1 MLKYKNDVTI
11 DANEGRGRVTFKC
24 SQIVSDG
31 NVSAPNIAQ
40 LTRRLDELMPNV
52 VQQVTRVLDARIA
65 EAANAVASSGAQI
78 VIAEPSAVP
87 AGPVEVPAD
96 LLAKIDMLEAQM
108 ADKDRRIASLEE
120 RLSAALQD
128 NSKFTSLGRRMDE
141 FEARV
146 SQALKKTEEIRVPPL
161 AVPVA
166 PTAAP
171 SDSAAAPAADDA
183 SSPEEK
189 KVTTPDGRVIVLRR
203 VGNPPARE
211 VKYAW

>member
-65 EAANAVASSGAQI
+65 EAANAVASSGAPI

-96 LLAKIDMLEAQM
+96 LLAKIDMLEAQ
-108 ADKDRRIASLEE
+108 IASLEE